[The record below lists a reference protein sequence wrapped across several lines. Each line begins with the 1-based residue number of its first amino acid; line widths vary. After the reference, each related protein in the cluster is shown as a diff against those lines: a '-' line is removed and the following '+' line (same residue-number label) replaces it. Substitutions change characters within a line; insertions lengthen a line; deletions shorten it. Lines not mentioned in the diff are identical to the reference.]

1 MHVNRFFFLF
11 FFVYRPIS
19 EITVLLHTNKKSLD
33 YTTKIFNGLSTS
45 PYWEEV
51 NSEIGVDTMSTITAV
66 VDLKEIG
73 NSTIK
78 SINFDVVISFK
89 RGEKNYLLPLGT
101 VEISALDFT
110 GESFDI
116 LADEEAG
123 NLLFIKNILIITCSD
138 VTTSACLKE

>member
-1 MHVNRFFFLF
+1 M
-11 FFVYRPIS
+11 
-19 EITVLLHTNKKSLD
+19 
-33 YTTKIFNGLSTS
+33 
-45 PYWEEV
+45 
-51 NSEIGVDTMSTITAV
+51 
-66 VDLKEIG
+66 DLKEIG

-138 VTTSACLKE
+138 VTTSACLR